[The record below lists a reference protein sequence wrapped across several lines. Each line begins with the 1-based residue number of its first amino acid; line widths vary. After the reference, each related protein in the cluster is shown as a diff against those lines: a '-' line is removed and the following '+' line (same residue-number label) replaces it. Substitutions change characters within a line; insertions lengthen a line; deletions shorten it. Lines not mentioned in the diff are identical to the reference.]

1 MTATMRGVDQGA
13 LTATTFTTVFVLVM
27 DDGEYDLLNGVVG
40 LVCGLILLAYYRPLP
55 AETPFDARS
64 GAWAFGAVAGLQV
77 ASGISWMIQLAV
89 NQAVD
94 SGLLELSEGCRDEG
108 QCLGDEA
115 DLYVVIVW
123 AAAAL
128 VLGYKHHERFPYSPP
143 SV

>member
-1 MTATMRGVDQGA
+1 
-13 LTATTFTTVFVLVM
+13 M

-40 LVCGLILLAYYRPLP
+40 LVCALILLAYYRPLP

-77 ASGISWMIQLAV
+77 ASGVSWLVQLAV
-89 NQAVD
+89 NGAV
-94 SGLLELSEGCRDEG
+94 GEGIVELSKECRDKS

-115 DLYVVIVW
+115 DLHVVIVW

-128 VLGYKHHERFPYSPP
+128 VLGYKHHERFPYRTP
-143 SV
+143 SA

>member
-40 LVCGLILLAYYRPLP
+40 FVCALILLAYYRPLP
-55 AETPFDARS
+55 AQTPFDART

-77 ASGISWMIQLAV
+77 ASGVSWLVQLAV
-89 NQAVD
+89 TGAV
-94 SGLLELSEGCRDEG
+94 GKGALELSEECRDKS

-123 AAAAL
+123 AVAAL
-128 VLGYKHHERFPYSPP
+128 VLGYKHYERFPYCPP
-143 SV
+143 ST